1 MDATT
6 RWRELLEH
14 RDAEVPLDEAA
25 LLIAAHAN
33 PTLDVAAQLARLD
46 DLAARVDEAS
56 TDGVCRL
63 LFETLGLRGNRKHY
77 DDPRNSFLDQVL
89 DRRLGI
95 PISLSV
101 LLIEIGRRC
110 GLALEGVGMPGHFL
124 VRDTGS
130 PDLLIDAFAGGQRLD
145 HAACQRL
152 LQAIG
157 GPDITLVP
165 TMLAPAGRRAT
176 LARMLANL
184 DHVYRGGRA
193 DVRSL
198 LWVTRLRV
206 SIPELSVAER
216 ASLANGLAD
225 LGCYSEAAD
234 LLDELAAD
242 SAFDDEIVD
251 RLRTRSTAVR
261 ARLN

>member
-6 RWRELLEH
+6 RWRELLER
-14 RDAEVPLDEAA
+14 RDSEVPLDEAA

-33 PTLDVAAQLARLD
+33 PALDVAAQLARLD
-46 DLAARVDEAS
+46 DLAARVDETS

-63 LFETLGLRGNRKHY
+63 LFETLRLRGNHKHY
-77 DDPRNSFLDQVL
+77 NNPRNSFLDQVL

-124 VRDTGS
+124 VRDIAS

-157 GPDITLVP
+157 GPNITLVP

-184 DHVYRGGRA
+184 DHIYRGRA

-206 SIPELSVAER
+206 AIPELSVAER

-234 LLDELAAD
+234 LLDDLAAD

>member
-6 RWRELLEH
+6 RWRELLE
-14 RDAEVPLDEAA
+14 RSDADLPLDEAA
-25 LLIAAHAN
+25 LLFSAHAN
-33 PTLDVAAQLARLD
+33 PTLDVAQQLERLD
-46 DLAARVDEAS
+46 DIAARVDEAS
-56 TDGVCRL
+56 TDGVCRM
-63 LFETLGLRGNRKHY
+63 LFETLGLRGNRKRY
-77 DDPRNSFLDQVL
+77 DDPRNSYLDQVL

-110 GLALEGVGMPGHFL
+110 GLTLEGVGMPGHFL
-124 VRDTGS
+124 VRDTSS

-145 HAACQRL
+145 YTACERL

-157 GPDITLVP
+157 GPSVTLVP
-165 TMLAPAGRRAT
+165 TMLAPTSRRAT

-184 DHVYRGGRA
+184 DHIYRGRA

-198 LWVTRLRV
+198 LWVNRLRV
-206 SIPELSVAER
+206 VIPELSVAER

-225 LGCYSEAAD
+225 LGCYREAAD
-234 LLDELAAD
+234 LLDELASD

-251 RLRTRSTAVR
+251 QLEARSTAVR

>member
-6 RWRELLEH
+6 RWRELLE
-14 RDAEVPLDEAA
+14 RKDAKVPLDEAA

-33 PTLDVAAQLARLD
+33 PTLDVAEQLTRLD
-46 DLAARVDEAS
+46 DLAAGVDDPS
-56 TDGVCRL
+56 TDGVCRM
-63 LFETLGLRGNRKHY
+63 LFETLRLRGNRKRY

-110 GLALEGVGMPGHFL
+110 GLTLEGVGMPGHFL
-124 VRDTGS
+124 VRDTAE

-145 HAACQRL
+145 FAACERL

-157 GPDITLVP
+157 GPTINLVP
-165 TMLAPAGRRAT
+165 TMLAPTGRRPI

-184 DHVYRGGRA
+184 DNTYRGRSN
-193 DVRSL
+193 VRSL
-198 LWVTRLRV
+198 LWVTRLRMGI
-206 SIPELSVAER
+206 SELSVAEK
-216 ASLANGLAD
+216 AGLATALAD
-225 LGCYSEAAD
+225 LGCYTEAAEF
-234 LLDELAAD
+234 LEELAIAND
-242 SAFDDEIVD
+242 FDDETHD
-251 RLRTRSTAVR
+251 RVMKR
-261 ARLN
+261 AIAARASLN

>member
-1 MDATT
+1 MDVTT
-6 RWRELLEH
+6 RWRELLE
-14 RDAEVPLDEAA
+14 RPDAEVPLDEAA
-25 LLIAAHAN
+25 MLIAAHAN

-46 DLAARVDEAS
+46 DLAVRVEEAS
-56 TDGVCRL
+56 TEGVCRM
-63 LFETLGLRGNRKHY
+63 LFETLRLRGNRKHY

-124 VRDTGS
+124 VRDMAS
-130 PDLLIDAFAGGQRLD
+130 PDLLIDAFAGGRRLD

-157 GPDITLVP
+157 GPNITLVP

-176 LARMLANL
+176 MARMLANL
-184 DHVYRGGRA
+184 DHIYRGRA

-206 SIPELSVAER
+206 AIPELSVAER

-225 LGCYSEAAD
+225 LGCYREAAD
-234 LLDELAAD
+234 LLDDLAAD

>member
-6 RWRELLEH
+6 RWRELLER
-14 RDAEVPLDEAA
+14 RDSEVPLDEAA

-33 PTLDVAAQLARLD
+33 PTLDVAAQLDRLD
-46 DLAARVDEAS
+46 GLASRVDEAS
-56 TDGVCRL
+56 TDGVCQL
-63 LFETLGLRGNRKHY
+63 LFETLRLRGNHKHY
-77 DDPRNSFLDQVL
+77 DNPRNSFLDQVL

-124 VRDTGS
+124 VRDITS
-130 PDLLIDAFAGGQRLD
+130 PDLLIDAFAGGRRLD

-157 GPDITLVP
+157 GPNITLVP

-184 DHVYRGGRA
+184 DHIYRERA

-206 SIPELSVAER
+206 AIPELSVAER

-225 LGCYSEAAD
+225 LGCYREAAD
-234 LLDELAAD
+234 LLDDLAAD

>member
-6 RWRELLEH
+6 RWRELLER
-14 RDAEVPLDEAA
+14 RDSEVPLDEAA
-25 LLIAAHAN
+25 LLIAAHDN
-33 PTLDVAAQLARLD
+33 PALDLAAQLARLD
-46 DLAARVDEAS
+46 DLAARVDETS

-63 LFETLGLRGNRKHY
+63 LFETLRLRGNHKHY
-77 DDPRNSFLDQVL
+77 NNPRNSFLDQVL

-124 VRDTGS
+124 VRDIAS

-157 GPDITLVP
+157 GPNITLVP

-184 DHVYRGGRA
+184 DHIYRGRA

-206 SIPELSVAER
+206 AIPELSVAER

-234 LLDELAAD
+234 LLDDLAAD

>member
-1 MDATT
+1 MDLTT
-6 RWRELLEH
+6 RWRELLER
-14 RDAEVPLDEAA
+14 RDGEVPLDEAA

-33 PTLDVAAQLARLD
+33 PALDVAGELARLD
-46 DLAARVDEAS
+46 DLAVRVDEAS

-63 LFETLGLRGNRKHY
+63 LFETLRLRGNRKHY

-101 LLIEIGRRC
+101 LLIEVGRRC
-110 GLALEGVGMPGHFL
+110 GQTLEGVGMPGHFL
-124 VRDTGS
+124 VRDTAS

-152 LQAIG
+152 LHAIG

-184 DHVYRGGRA
+184 DHVYRGRA

>member
-6 RWRELLEH
+6 RWRELLER
-14 RDAEVPLDEAA
+14 RDVDLPLDEAA

-33 PTLDVAAQLARLD
+33 PTLDVAEQLARLD
-46 DLAARVDEAS
+46 DIAASVDEPS
-56 TDGVCRL
+56 TDGVCRM
-63 LFETLGLRGNRKHY
+63 LFETLRLRGNRKRY
-77 DDPRNSFLDQVL
+77 DDPRNSYLDQVL
-89 DRRLGI
+89 DRHLGI

-101 LLIEIGRRC
+101 LLIEVGRRL
-110 GLALEGVGMPGHFL
+110 GLTLEGVGMPGHFL
-124 VRDTGS
+124 VRDTAS

-145 HAACQRL
+145 HAACERL

-157 GPDITLVP
+157 GPSVTLVP
-165 TMLAPAGRRAT
+165 TMLAPTGRRAI

-184 DHVYRGGRA
+184 DHSYRGRA

-206 SIPELSVAER
+206 AIPELSVAER
-216 ASLANGLAD
+216 ASVANGLAD

-234 LLDELAAD
+234 LLDELASD
-242 SAFDDEIVD
+242 GAFDDEIIE
-251 RLRTRSTAVR
+251 RLEARSTAVR

>member
-1 MDATT
+1 MDPTT
-6 RWRELLEH
+6 RWRELLER

-33 PTLDVAAQLARLD
+33 PTLDVAKELARLD
-46 DLAARVDEAS
+46 DVATGVDEAT

-63 LFETLGLRGNRKHY
+63 LFETMRLRGNRKRY

-110 GLALEGVGMPGHFL
+110 GLAFEGVGMPGHFL
-124 VRDTGS
+124 VRDTAS

-157 GPDITLVP
+157 GPGITLVP
-165 TMLAPAGRRAT
+165 TMLAPTGRRAT

-184 DHVYRGGRA
+184 DHVYRGRP

-242 SAFDDEIVD
+242 NAFDDEIVD

>member
-6 RWRELLEH
+6 RWRELLER

-25 LLIAAHAN
+25 LLIAAHAD
-33 PTLDVAAQLARLD
+33 PTLDVAKELARLD
-46 DLAARVDEAS
+46 DLASRADEDS
-56 TDGVCRL
+56 TEGVRRL
-63 LFETLGLRGNRKHY
+63 LFDKERLRGNRKHY

-101 LLIEIGRRC
+101 LLIEVGRRC
-110 GLALEGVGMPGHFL
+110 GLTLEGVGMPGHFL
-124 VRDTGS
+124 VRDTAS

-157 GPDITLVP
+157 GPSITLVP
-165 TMLAPAGRRAT
+165 TMLAPTGHRAT

-184 DHVYRGGRA
+184 DHIYRGRA

-234 LLDELAAD
+234 LLDDLAAD
-242 SAFDDEIVD
+242 TAFDDEIVD